1 MIHTFW
7 RLSEA
12 TADNLGLACTNDGLL
27 IGRTRLIER
36 RDGRF
41 VVRER
46 AAIEKLL
53 KHVRPNGHRLM
64 PRLAAVASAL
74 NADDQ
79 CWRTLRQFT

>member
-36 RDGRF
+36 CDGRF

-46 AAIEKLL
+46 AVIEKLL
-53 KHVRPNGHRLM
+53 HMFVRTSTG
-64 PRLAAVASAL
+64 
-74 NADDQ
+74 
-79 CWRTLRQFT
+79 